1 MPLGSPGLLEG
12 NTGMKRFSGDNNR
25 MLRMWLVASVP
36 FAVFL
41 VFLMVFQ
48 GMYGAWVG
56 LAILALFWVL
66 AFWVTSPP
74 SRQK

>member
-1 MPLGSPGLLEG
+1 
-12 NTGMKRFSGDNNR
+12 MKRFSGDNNR
-25 MLRMWLVASVP
+25 MLRMWLVASIP

-56 LAILALFWVL
+56 LAILALFWGL
-66 AFWVTSPP
+66 AFWVTD
-74 SRQK
+74 SRRS